1 MLDKE
6 SILVAHNMW
15 SEDSLIFDIQIEWI
29 AISWKD
35 KYQTVLEYFDGIIQA
50 LQFWQQIIMVDSIN
64 RFCEINEYSHIG
76 LLLAQCFE
84 GFATKI

>member
-15 SEDSLIFDIQIEWI
+15 AEDSLIFDIQIEWI

-35 KYQTVLEYFDGIIQA
+35 KYQTSLEYFDGNYTGT
-50 LQFWQQIIMVDSIN
+50 SI
-64 RFCEINEYSHIG
+64 
-76 LLLAQCFE
+76 LAANYH
-84 GFATKI
+84 GW